1 MRFSIN
7 ANRIF
12 YFAFFA
18 LMFVGLLV
26 FPISHSGDGYGYAAD
41 SLQYKHDLPALLSP
55 HHLLYLPWCN
65 FFLPLWQSMGIDPL
79 AGFTALNMIFCFG
92 ILETIRTWLMH
103 YQVSESLT
111 SILQWIVLGSFGLL
125 RFALEN
131 ETYIM
136 PLFLALLG
144 SYLLEVKSK
153 SQANNLLGWS
163 LLCLS
168 VLFHQ
173 SYVFWLTA
181 YMLKSLRNKQ
191 FMQPLLSVALV
202 IGTYVW
208 AAHITESPSLW
219 SFVFHDV
226 ESGLVETRIGIKHAV
241 FFTINL
247 VRTLFQVHGNCLDIL
262 LQWRFLGLIG
272 VGGLLLSLVSIFRL
286 IKTSFVN
293 RSQPLST
300 RLKIFKPCVNEPLFW
315 AMMLHM
321 AFAFY
326 SVGNAEFMI
335 MLFPLLVILWAKL
348 NQKRDQSNLKRP
360 LTGIGLGLW
369 VYHFVFVLSPLFLC
383 SFDDSGKIAKAM
395 IQSSSNIA
403 QNDDQ
408 NDPIRYIII
417 SNQAKAIEN
426 AHEYFQRKNG
436 QVIRENTLFYLPS
449 SDNDVQKLSAL
460 IQQHRTAV
468 VITDDS
474 YMLPSNSH
482 VSRAGMSNNPAFVQW
497 IQQLHW
503 NRWKAIDIASP
514 RRKIQLYQL
523 KN

>member
-1 MRFSIN
+1 
-7 ANRIF
+7 
-12 YFAFFA
+12 
-18 LMFVGLLV
+18 
-26 FPISHSGDGYGYAAD
+26 
-41 SLQYKHDLPALLSP
+41 
-55 HHLLYLPWCN
+55 
-65 FFLPLWQSMGIDPL
+65 
-79 AGFTALNMIFCFG
+79 
-92 ILETIRTWLMH
+92 
-103 YQVSESLT
+103 
-111 SILQWIVLGSFGLL
+111 
-125 RFALEN
+125 
-131 ETYIM
+131 
-136 PLFLALLG
+136 
-144 SYLLEVKSK
+144 
-153 SQANNLLGWS
+153 
-163 LLCLS
+163 
-168 VLFHQ
+168 
-173 SYVFWLTA
+173 
-181 YMLKSLRNKQ
+181 
-191 FMQPLLSVALV
+191 MQPLLSVAVV

-226 ESGLVETRIGIKHAV
+226 ESGLVETRIGIKHTV

-286 IKTSFVN
+286 IITSFVN

-300 RLKIFKPCVNEPLFW
+300 RFNIFKPCVNEPLFW
-315 AMMLHM
+315 ALMLHM

-348 NQKRDQSNLKRP
+348 NQKRDQSHLNRP

-460 IQQHRTAV
+460 IQQNKTAV

-474 YMLPSNSH
+474 YMLSSNSH